1 MIGERGS
8 PLRVEF
14 ARVNEATDLARFVQ
28 RLGVA
33 VKREGTTVEIPQAPA
48 DIERALTTWLAQWPA
63 PLVPAGRS
71 GQTLTLRPPAD

>member
-1 MIGERGS
+1 MIGGVGS

-14 ARVNEATDLARFVQ
+14 ARVNEAIDLARFGQ
-28 RLGVA
+28 RLGLA
-33 VKREGTTVEIPQAPA
+33 VKREGTTVEIPEPPA
-48 DIERALTTWLAQWPA
+48 DIECAVTTWLAQWRA